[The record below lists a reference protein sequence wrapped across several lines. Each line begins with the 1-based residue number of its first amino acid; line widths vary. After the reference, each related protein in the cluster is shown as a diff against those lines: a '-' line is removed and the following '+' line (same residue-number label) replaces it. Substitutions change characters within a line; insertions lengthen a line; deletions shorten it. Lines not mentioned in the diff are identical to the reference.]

1 MLLFCFSPNYFHP
14 ETLFFHENRLL
25 HFVAAP
31 HICLQIQLLL
41 TEEMQCKCN
50 SFSASAT
57 LIQDHSTER
66 PTRHPVPL
74 PQYYLNHTISNSSS
88 ELVLLCFLLFHL
100 FFCFYLLFLLFCI
113 LKWRK
118 RKKVTEANWALCKQD

>member
-31 HICLQIQLLL
+31 HICLQIQLRL
-41 TEEMQCKCN
+41 TEEIRCKGN
-50 SFSASAT
+50 SFSPSVT

-66 PTRHPVPL
+66 PTRHPLPL
-74 PQYYLNHTISNSSS
+74 PQYSLNHTISNSSS
-88 ELVLLCFLLFHL
+88 ELVLLRFLLFH

-113 LKWRK
+113 LKCRK
-118 RKKVTEANWALCKQD
+118 RKKVTEANWGLCKPN